1 MSTVSTSF
9 NPPVQRDTAIIAVI
23 GLAHGT
29 SHFFHLLL
37 PPLFPWLMPAFG
49 LDFSGIGLTMTVFF
63 VISGVGQALAGFA
76 VDRFGPVRVLLFG
89 MICFLLAGLSLG
101 LFAHSLTDLF
111 LVAALAGL
119 GNSVL
124 HPSDY
129 SVLNRKVSTSRLGHA
144 FSVHGISGNLGWALA
159 PIFLTGISALAG
171 WKVAA
176 IAAGAMALPA
186 MLTLWI
192 FRDQLD
198 INSGKAGTENHLK
211 HGTFSFL
218 SVGAVWL
225 CFAFFFLTTVAFG
238 AFQNFGTPVLQHLY
252 GLPLGAAATALSTF
266 LLVAACGIF
275 VGGFVAQHRA
285 QDHIIAIVLTLAA
298 VLALFLSMELLP
310 AWSVLPVMAG
320 IGFFTG
326 IAGPSRDLL
335 VRRAATARFGQAAY
349 GRIYGFVYSGLDSGL
364 ALSPLVFGHF
374 MDAGHYASVL
384 IGIAIFQGLAVLT
397 ALRVGR
403 SAPIA
408 AAK

>member
-159 PIFLTGISALAG
+159 PVFLTGISALAG

-211 HGTFSFL
+211 HGRFSFL

-364 ALSPLVFGHF
+364 ALSPLVFSHF
-374 MDAGHYASVL
+374 MDAGDYASVL